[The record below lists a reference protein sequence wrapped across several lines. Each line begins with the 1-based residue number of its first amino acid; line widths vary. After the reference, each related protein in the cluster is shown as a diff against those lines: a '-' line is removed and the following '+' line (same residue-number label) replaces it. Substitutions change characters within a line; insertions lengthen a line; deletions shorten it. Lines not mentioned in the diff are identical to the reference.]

1 MNNLYFE
8 HYSFNRA
15 DSPLIVE
22 HCEFDLSTAINA
34 FYWHNDFEIILVKSG
49 LCEIDI
55 EDEVFTAM
63 KDTVVFINP
72 GQTRRIVPKTEGITL
87 DRYIIDH
94 RYPTNFNLDLEQKQ
108 FEPLSLRQELVAML
122 HVISLE
128 YDASLNDTTSSLS
141 PLTYSLFD
149 MLVKYQPRVPV
160 HTDRKHS
167 KIDIVKQ
174 GIQYMHKNYKEEL
187 TLDQICRDIGI
198 SKFYY
203 CRLFKEETDTT
214 INNYL
219 NEVRCHYAYE
229 LLSESNLRVGEVAK
243 ACGYNSTS
251 YFTKIFKHL
260 FGYPPSHVEKTVV

>member
-8 HYSFNRA
+8 HYSFSRA

-22 HCEFDLSTAINA
+22 HCEFDLSTATNA
-34 FYWHNDFEIILVKSG
+34 FYWHNDFEIILVKTG

-72 GQTRRIVPKTEGITL
+72 GQTRRIVSKTEGI
-87 DRYIIDH
+87 
-94 RYPTNFNLDLEQKQ
+94 
-108 FEPLSLRQELVAML
+108 
-122 HVISLE
+122 
-128 YDASLNDTTSSLS
+128 
-141 PLTYSLFD
+141 
-149 MLVKYQPRVPV
+149 
-160 HTDRKHS
+160 
-167 KIDIVKQ
+167 
-174 GIQYMHKNYKEEL
+174 